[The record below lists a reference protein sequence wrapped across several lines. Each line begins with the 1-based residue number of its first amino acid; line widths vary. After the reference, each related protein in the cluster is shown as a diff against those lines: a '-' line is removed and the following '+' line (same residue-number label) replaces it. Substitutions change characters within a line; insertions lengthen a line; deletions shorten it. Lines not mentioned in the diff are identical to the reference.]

1 MRTDRGD
8 CRPGTAKVGPMRILS
23 IQSSVAYGYVGNSA
37 ATFPL
42 QRLGHEVWPVL
53 TVHFSNHT
61 GYGSWR
67 GVVLDPAVVGEIV
80 DGIDDRGVLGTA
92 DAVLTGY
99 QGSPGVSA
107 VVLDAVARVRA
118 LNPAAVYC
126 CDPVMGDVGRG
137 FFVAPGIP
145 ELILDTIVPVADIV
159 TPNAFELAYLAG
171 LPSAPADDA
180 AGGFDASAGSA
191 PVFDPARFDP
201 APFDSSA
208 AVIAAAEAVR
218 AKGPRTVLV
227 TSVEYPALD
236 GRIGMIAVGD
246 EGAFEV
252 NTPRLPIAVNGAGDV
267 TAALFL
273 AHLMTVGLEG
283 ALARTASTVHAILQE
298 TMRAGAREIRL
309 IDAQQSIAEPACE
322 FAVRRIG

>member
-1 MRTDRGD
+1 
-8 CRPGTAKVGPMRILS
+8 MRILS

-67 GVVLDPAVVGEIV
+67 GTVLDPAVVADVIR
-80 DGIDDRGVLGTA
+80 GIGDRGALEDV

-99 QGSPGVSA
+99 QGSPGVCE
-107 VVLDAVARVRA
+107 VVLDAVAHVRA

-137 FFVAPGIP
+137 FFVAPGLP
-145 ELILDTIVPVADIV
+145 ELIRDRVVPVADII

-171 LPSAPADDA
+171 SSAAGADTG
-180 AGGFDASAGSA
+180 GGFDATAGTA
-191 PVFDPARFDP
+191 AVTDPAAYSP
-201 APFDSSA
+201 APFGSA
-208 AVIAAAEAVR
+208 AEVVAAVDSVR
-218 AKGPRTVLV
+218 DRGPSTVLV
-227 TSVEYPALD
+227 TSVEYPEL
-236 GRIGMIAVGD
+236 GERIGMIAVDGD
-246 EGAFEV
+246 GAFEV
-252 NTPRLPIAVNGAGDV
+252 STPRLPISVNGAGDV

-273 AHLMTVGLEG
+273 AHLTTAGIEA
-283 ALARTASTVHAILQE
+283 ALARTASSVYSILLR
-298 TMRAGAREIRL
+298 THRAGTREIRL
-309 IDAQQSIAEPACE
+309 IDAQDDIADPACE
-322 FAVRRIG
+322 FPVRRLR